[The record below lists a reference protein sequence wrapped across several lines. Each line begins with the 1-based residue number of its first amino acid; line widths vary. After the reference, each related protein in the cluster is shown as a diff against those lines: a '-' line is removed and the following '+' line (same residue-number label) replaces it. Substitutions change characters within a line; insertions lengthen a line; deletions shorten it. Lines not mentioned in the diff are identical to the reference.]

1 MLPISAFKT
10 SETDIQ
16 RHSKSMVK
24 VSEKMQLTFAVAFKV
39 DVINVVGACGYSL
52 VFKIRL
58 V

>member
-1 MLPISAFKT
+1 
-10 SETDIQ
+10 
-16 RHSKSMVK
+16 MVK